1 MLLALRD
8 VRTGSFLAPLTAT
21 TPGEAERTY
30 LEILRSEGTLI
41 GKYPRDFPLYELGK
55 YDEFTGQVFPLTNE
69 DGSVA
74 VPRVLVEAASLIGAS
89 RPDPRQV
96 DLVKEG

>member
-1 MLLALRD
+1 MKMLLALRD

-30 LEILRSEGTLI
+30 LEILGSQGTLI
-41 GKYPRDFPLYELGK
+41 AKHPRDFPLYEIGK
-55 YDEFTGQVFPLTNE
+55 YDEFTGQVFPLVNE

-74 VPRVLVEAASLIGAS
+74 AARVLVEAASLIGLS
-89 RPDPRQV
+89 RPELLEQ
-96 DLVKEG
+96 KEG